1 VVAFGVAIRSGATSC
16 TTTPIVLDSGEAC
29 CQTDLCNGAR
39 ANNQMPI
46 MLIIGLVGIRAKIQW
61 I

>member
-1 VVAFGVAIRSGATSC
+1 MITRSGESECSSEGIRLNTG
-16 TTTPIVLDSGEAC
+16 VVC

-46 MLIIGLVGIRAKIQW
+46 MLVIGLVVILAKIQW
-61 I
+61 V